1 MLRTDEALEKM
12 MLRTDEALEKIREV
26 LDRYSLS
33 YHIQDL
39 LTESFKL
46 ELTPSGIIVYFNES
60 NQTWGMIDGDSGFNF
75 LTLDGIT
82 NAIYRALWLELFR
95 IRQLMLCGGM
105 VLQGITGKVLVLT
118 GTSEDGTAYTYMPEG
133 DETGIT
139 VTVSKEAMHASEVLC
154 VTDPASKR
162 EMDTYISYKQGV
174 PSVHID
180 DNFYC
185 YIASVFYKNKV
196 SVFKSNPRS
205 FTFKFDDLTA
215 VCELDFDSTVF
226 NVVSIDGVECD
237 VRFELSSLFHFNTLY
252 TKCKALSEEINPVT
266 DEFKAIIDAIVSDLH
281 SMLHIPL
288 RVDKYNPG
296 HITYLNSDMDDDYS
310 FMVYKSEQ
318 SPDVY
323 VLDILDVG
331 FGESDVTI
339 EYKAVDGKPV
349 RLLDYTSYMAIV
361 QTFFDDFVEVYCK
374 DTGVFRFTFVDDY
387 ADLVDVIAQV
397 NFETGV
403 YTLIGVGFTPV
414 RKEVNLQRGMFDFE
428 TLYKYCA
435 SLDRSSTGQST
446 QQEFDEFK
454 EDTLPASFDLQ
465 VITFQGKPLGIHV
478 VGDNYIYSISL
489 EKANQLGFPV
499 YRLTNTIEVTSH
511 RGMLL
516 SPTEIERKTFAV
528 DITGDEDLCKSII
541 DAFWD

>member
-1 MLRTDEALEKM
+1 MLRTNEALEKM

-82 NAIYRALWLELFR
+82 NAIYRAL
-95 IRQLMLCGGM
+95 
-105 VLQGITGKVLVLT
+105 
-118 GTSEDGTAYTYMPEG
+118 
-133 DETGIT
+133 
-139 VTVSKEAMHASEVLC
+139 
-154 VTDPASKR
+154 
-162 EMDTYISYKQGV
+162 
-174 PSVHID
+174 
-180 DNFYC
+180 
-185 YIASVFYKNKV
+185 
-196 SVFKSNPRS
+196 
-205 FTFKFDDLTA
+205 
-215 VCELDFDSTVF
+215 
-226 NVVSIDGVECD
+226 
-237 VRFELSSLFHFNTLY
+237 
-252 TKCKALSEEINPVT
+252 SEEINPVT

-331 FGESDVTI
+331 FGESAVTI

-361 QTFFDDFVEVYCK
+361 QTFFDDFVEVYCIRK

-489 EKANQLGFPV
+489 EKANQLGLPV

-541 DAFWD
+541 DAFWG

>member
-1 MLRTDEALEKM
+1 MLRTNEALEKM

-95 IRQLMLCGGM
+95 IRQPLFCGA
-105 VLQGITGKVLVLT
+105 VRGIIGRTLVLVD
-118 GTSEDGTAYTYMPEG
+118 TSEDGRVYTYHPDG

-196 SVFKSNPRS
+196 SVFKSTPS
-205 FTFKFDDLTA
+205 GYFTFKFNDLTA
-215 VCELDFDSTVF
+215 VCRLYFDSSVF
-226 NVVSIDGVECD
+226 ELVNIDGVECSLKLD
-237 VRFELSSLFHFNTLY
+237 SSILFDFDTLY
-252 TKCKALSEEINPVT
+252 TKCKDLSEEINPVT
-266 DEFKAIIDAIVSDLH
+266 DEFKATIDAIVSDLQ
-281 SMLHIPL
+281 SMLHISL
-288 RVDKYNPG
+288 KTDKYNPNYT
-296 HITYLNSDMDDDYS
+296 TYLESDMDTDYS
-310 FMVYKSEQ
+310 FSIYRSK
-318 SPDVY
+318 
-323 VLDILDVG
+323 
-331 FGESDVTI
+331 ESDGLYIVDTWDDDYGDVAVTI
-339 EYKAVDGKPV
+339 RYKVMDGKPV
-349 RLLDYTSYMAIV
+349 RLLDYTSYTSIIRE
-361 QTFFDDFVEVYCK
+361 FFDETVECYYIK
-374 DTGVFRFTFVDDY
+374 DGVFRFTFMNDYEELGDVVARVDY
-387 ADLVDVIAQV
+387 
-397 NFETGV
+397 ETGV
-403 YTLIGVGFTPV
+403 YYISSIGAMPIDKKVTP
-414 RKEVNLQRGMFDFE
+414 RGGIFHFE
-428 TLYKYCA
+428 ALYKYCA
-435 SLDRSSTGQST
+435 CFFSKSA
-446 QQEFDEFK
+446 K
-454 EDTLPASFDLQ
+454 EVGGVDIKSFNLQ
-465 VITFQGKPLGIHV
+465 VVTYNDEPVIVQV
-478 VGDNYIYSISL
+478 VGSDYIYNISV
-489 EKANQLGFPV
+489 EKADKLGLPV
-499 YRLTNTIEVTSH
+499 YRLTDTVEAVNH

-516 SPTEIERKTFAV
+516 SPTEIERKSFAE
-528 DITGDEDLCKSII
+528 DITGNEALCKRVI
-541 DAFWD
+541 DAFWA

>member
-1 MLRTDEALEKM
+1 

-46 ELTPSGIIVYFNES
+46 ELTLGGIIVYFNES

-95 IRQLMLCGGM
+95 IRQLMICG

-139 VTVSKEAMHASEVLC
+139 VTVSKEAMHASGVLC

-339 EYKAVDGKPV
+339 EYKVVDGKPV

-361 QTFFDDFVEVYCK
+361 QTFFDDFVEVYCIRK

-387 ADLVDVIAQV
+387 VDLVDVIAQV

-435 SLDRSSTGQST
+435 SLDRSSAGQST

-489 EKANQLGFPV
+489 EKANQLGLPV

>member
-1 MLRTDEALEKM
+1 MLRTNEALEKM

-46 ELTPSGIIVYFNES
+46 ELTPSGIIVCFNES

-82 NAIYRALWLELFR
+82 NAIYRAFWLELFR
-95 IRQLMLCGGM
+95 IRQLMICG

-288 RVDKYNPG
+288 RVDKYNSG
-296 HITYLNSDMDDDYS
+296 HITYLNSDMNDDYS

-361 QTFFDDFVEVYCK
+361 QTFFDDFVEVYCIRK

-435 SLDRSSTGQST
+435 SLDRSSANQYMTQEAKKDTHST
-446 QQEFDEFK
+446 CN
-454 EDTLPASFDLQ
+454 LQ
-465 VITFQGKPLGIHV
+465 VVTHDDEPIFVQA
-478 VGDNYIYSISL
+478 VGTDYIYNMSV
-489 EKANQLGFPV
+489 EKASQLGLPV
-499 YRLTNTIEVTSH
+499 MRLTDKVEAENY

>member
-1 MLRTDEALEKM
+1 

-46 ELTPSGIIVYFNES
+46 ELTQRGIIVYFNES
-60 NQTWGMIDGDSGFNF
+60 NQTWGMIDGENGFNF

-95 IRQLMLCGGM
+95 IRQLMICG

-154 VTDPASKR
+154 VTDLASKR

-215 VCELDFDSTVF
+215 VCELDFDSTIF

-266 DEFKAIIDAIVSDLH
+266 DEFKAIIDAIVSDLQ
-281 SMLHIPL
+281 SMLHISL
-288 RVDKYNPG
+288 KTDKYNPNYT
-296 HITYLNSDMDDDYS
+296 TYLKSDMDTDYS
-310 FMVYKSEQ
+310 FSIYRSK
-318 SPDVY
+318 
-323 VLDILDVG
+323 
-331 FGESDVTI
+331 ESDGLYIVDIWEDDYGDVAVTI
-339 EYKAVDGKPV
+339 RYKVMDGKPV
-349 RLLDYTSYMAIV
+349 RLLDYTSYTSIIRE
-361 QTFFDDFVEVYCK
+361 FFDETVECYYIK
-374 DTGVFRFTFVDDY
+374 DGVFRFTFVDDY
-387 ADLVDVIAQV
+387 EDLGDVVARVDY
-397 NFETGV
+397 ETGA
-403 YTLIGVGFTPV
+403 YYISSIGATPIDKKV
-414 RKEVNLQRGMFDFE
+414 TPRGGIFHFE
-428 TLYKYCA
+428 ALYKYCA
-435 SLDRSSTGQST
+435 CFSKSA
-446 QQEFDEFK
+446 K
-454 EDTLPASFDLQ
+454 EVGGVDIKSFNLQ
-465 VITFQGKPLGIHV
+465 VVTYNDEPVIVQV
-478 VGDNYIYSISL
+478 VGSDYIYNISV
-489 EKANQLGFPV
+489 EKAGKLGLPV
-499 YRLTNTIEVTSH
+499 YRLTDTVEAVNH

-516 SPTEIERKTFAV
+516 SPTEIERKSFAE
-528 DITGDEDLCKSII
+528 DITGNEVLCKRVI
-541 DAFWD
+541 DAFWA

>member
-1 MLRTDEALEKM
+1 

-95 IRQLMLCGGM
+95 IRQLMICG

-133 DETGIT
+133 DETGVT

-281 SMLHIPL
+281 SMLHILL
-288 RVDKYNPG
+288 RVDKYNPC

-361 QTFFDDFVEVYCK
+361 QTFFDDFVEVYCIRK
-374 DTGVFRFTFVDDY
+374 GTGVFRFTFANDY
-387 ADLVDVIAQV
+387 ADLVDIVARV
-397 NFETGV
+397 DYETGV
-403 YTLIGVGFTPV
+403 YTVLSVGVTPV

-454 EDTLPASFDLQ
+454 EDILPASFDLQ

-489 EKANQLGFPV
+489 EKANQLGLPV